1 MAPARGD
8 DLDDAHEAQPD
19 GLQQPQQ
26 VKGPHLQQR
35 ERGGRLL
42 AERDPRRPGTLFIAV
57 VRFHGIDVI
66 IQHSGLCGASG
77 RGKRLVECF
86 INVPQAVGPIHA
98 I

>member
-8 DLDDAHEAQPD
+8 DHDDAHEAQPD

-42 AERDPRRPGTLFIAV
+42 AERDSRRPGTLFSAV
-57 VRFHGIDVI
+57 VRFHGISLDGTLAKFDV
-66 IQHSGLCGASG
+66 
-77 RGKRLVECF
+77 
-86 INVPQAVGPIHA
+86 
-98 I
+98 